1 MTTIAGEVLVEVISS
16 VLSWASATHGRES
29 VWVYAVLCCI
39 AWASSSDVKYQGTS

>member
-16 VLSWASATHGRES
+16 VLSWASATAGES